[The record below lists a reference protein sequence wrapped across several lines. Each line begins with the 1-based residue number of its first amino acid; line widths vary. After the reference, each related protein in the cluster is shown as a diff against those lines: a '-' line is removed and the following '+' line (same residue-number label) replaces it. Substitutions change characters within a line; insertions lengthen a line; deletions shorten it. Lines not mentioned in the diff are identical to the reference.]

1 MPSCPGPS
9 SEPLS
14 AGPPP
19 RLAVFEG
26 EDVPSSQADPDRLPA
41 AVPPQVTVP
50 GQLSLEP
57 GVPNVA
63 RVYDALLG
71 GKDNYAADRDA
82 ARRLVAAVPGA
93 ARAARENRAFLGRAV
108 RYLAARGITQFL
120 DIGSGLPTR
129 GNVHQVAH
137 EVSPGARVV
146 YADIDPVVVAHARAL
161 LADSPAAVDPRVTA
175 VQADLR
181 YPRSLITSREIRD
194 HLDLDQPVALLLV
207 AVLHFMADTDRPH
220 GVVRCLAGHLV
231 PGSHVVISH
240 VTGDHIGAEAAR
252 AAEAVYDRASA
263 PGVTRSRDDIERFL
277 DGLELVPPGV
287 TDAAIWRPG
296 PAPAPGPIGPP
307 GRPALFYAGIGRVPG
322 PPR

>member
-1 MPSCPGPS
+1 MPACPGAS

-14 AGPPP
+14 TGPAL
-19 RLAVFEG
+19 RLAASGG
-26 EDVPSSQADPDRLPA
+26 EAVPSSRADPDR
-41 AVPPQVTVP
+41 PPGTIPPPVTVP
-50 GQLSLEP
+50 GQLSLES

-93 ARAARENRAFLGRAV
+93 TWAARANRAFLGRAV
-108 RYLAARGITQFL
+108 RYLTGQGITQYL

-161 LADSPAAVDPRVTA
+161 LADSPAAAHPKVTA

-181 YPRSLITSREIRD
+181 YPRHLITSREIRD
-194 HLDLDQPVALLLV
+194 HLDLDQPVGLLLV
-207 AVLHFMADTDRPH
+207 AVLHFMTDADRPH
-220 GVVRCLAGHLV
+220 DVVRCLAGHLA

-240 VTGDHIGAEAAR
+240 VTADHIGAEAAR
-252 AAEAVYDRASA
+252 AAEAVYDGASA

-277 DGLELVPPGV
+277 DGLDLVPPGV
-287 TDAAIWRPG
+287 TDAATWRPG
-296 PAPAPGPIGPP
+296 PAPAPGP
-307 GRPALFYAGIGRVPG
+307 
-322 PPR
+322 